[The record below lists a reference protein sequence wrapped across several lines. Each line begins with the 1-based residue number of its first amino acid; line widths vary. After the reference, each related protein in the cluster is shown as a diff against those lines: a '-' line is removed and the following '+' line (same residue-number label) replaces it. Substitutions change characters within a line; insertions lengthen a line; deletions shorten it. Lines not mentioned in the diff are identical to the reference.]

1 MSVHECTYIIFI
13 DAGVVGNYSDAHII
27 VQNTSTG
34 IITGIQDE
42 YGNYAT
48 NQQLLTLNAAQGLI
62 IKFVLAW
69 STRYLQVE
77 AVTPGDN
84 SQPNSGSSSR

>member
-1 MSVHECTYIIFI
+1 MNMYTLRFI
-13 DAGVVGNYSDAHII
+13 DAGMVGDYSTAHII

-34 IITGIQDE
+34 IITGIQDANN
-42 YGNYAT
+42 NYAT
-48 NQQLLTLNAAQGLI
+48 NQQVSTLNATKGLQ

-69 STRYLQVE
+69 ATRYLQVE

>member
-1 MSVHECTYIIFI
+1 VSVHECTYIIFI

-34 IITGIQDE
+34 IITGIQDA
-42 YGNYAT
+42 YGNYT
-48 NQQLLTLNAAQGLI
+48 TDQQPLTLNATQGLKI
-62 IKFVLAW
+62 VIVLAW
-69 STRYLQVE
+69 STRYLVIE

-84 SQPNSGSSSR
+84 SQPNSGSNSR